1 MATSG
6 EHFGSEGLYL
16 VYSGDPRT
24 DENRLTVVSDLA
36 KPVYRGEERL
46 SLLRVRDAKTGPRGE
61 RKNSYLA
68 LVQVAVDVVR
78 RLPDVD
84 QRIRL
89 AQRGVDEPAVDQVVG
104 LPRLA
109 VVGEV
114 RADDALEAHPQVAVV
129 VLVQEP

>member
-1 MATSG
+1 METP
-6 EHFGSEGLYL
+6 F
-16 VYSGDPRT
+16 P
-24 DENRLTVVSDLA
+24 ENRPTRAVSALA
-36 KPVYRGEERL
+36 KPVYRGEERVP
-46 SLLRVRDAKTGPRGE
+46 LLRVRDAKTGPRGE

-84 QRIRL
+84 QGIRL
-89 AQRGVDEPAVDQVVG
+89 AQGGVDEPAVDQVVG

-109 VVGEV
+109 VVGEM